1 MSIFPVISTLA
12 GEVERE
18 SIPNTL
24 PFKLSIADANLGVN
38 EWSAKYAL
46 PFSID
51 MVLTAMANSLA
62 CEGSAVVPAGTFA
75 FDAFD
80 VVALP
85 VSLALSLLADLSD
98 EATISLL
105 TLVCLASSIISRANG
120 ACR

>member
-24 PFKLSIADANLGVN
+24 PFKLSIADANFGVN

-62 CEGSAVVPAGTFA
+62 CEGSVVVLACVA

-80 VVALP
+80 VVARSFAGTFT
-85 VSLALSLLADLSD
+85 VSGLVD